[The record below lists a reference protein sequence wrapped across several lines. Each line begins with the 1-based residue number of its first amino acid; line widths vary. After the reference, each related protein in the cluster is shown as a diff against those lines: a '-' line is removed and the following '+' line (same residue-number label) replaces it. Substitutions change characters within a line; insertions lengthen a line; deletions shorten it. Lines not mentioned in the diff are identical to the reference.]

1 MKTSTKIILISSLVV
16 VLTVTIFVV
25 RHFVRKKEEE
35 RLKQEQEE
43 QKKAQEKYESE
54 YILPKFNRN
63 GELINTL
70 SELKKVTLIAKK
82 DGTNLRSSA
91 EINNDSGFWDLG
103 SFYGAATNI
112 LATVKKN
119 SVIGSV
125 ENETKGKETP
135 PMRWFKV
142 KLKNS
147 NYVYV
152 RADVVTFNKIKK

>member
-1 MKTSTKIILISSLVV
+1 MKTSTKIILISSIVV
-16 VLTVTIFVV
+16 VLTVTVFVV
-25 RHFVRKKEEE
+25 RHFIKKGEEEQRKKEEE
-35 RLKQEQEE
+35 KQQQE
-43 QKKAQEKYESE
+43 KEKYEAE

-63 GELINTL
+63 GELTNSL
-70 SELKKVTLIAKK
+70 SELKKVKLIAKK

-103 SFYGAATNI
+103 SLYGMASNI

-119 SVIGSV
+119 SVIGTV
-125 ENETKGKETP
+125 ESETKGKETP

-142 KLKNS
+142 KLSNG

-152 RADVVTFNKIKK
+152 RSDVVTFNKVKK